1 MELLSHVLEVNNPL
15 PHVVHKVYP
24 IEWPTHDDTKEHK
37 WCGVP
42 PLITPFSFGKDWG
55 LLYKVKGTHHVPC
68 FIMVIDLLAE
78 VDHDTQMGPLWLIAK
93 FFSFFFWDKR
103 QQASAKAQEA
113 VDHLASFLSVREETS
128 QLRIEP
134 PLLPIF
140 KCANRCTS

>member
-1 MELLSHVLEVNNPL
+1 MTLKSINGVVYLHSLHLLALAKIGDSCIRLKGLIMSHV
-15 PHVVHKVYP
+15 
-24 IEWPTHDDTKEHK
+24 
-37 WCGVP
+37 
-42 PLITPFSFGKDWG
+42 
-55 LLYKVKGTHHVPC
+55 

-78 VDHDTQMGPLWLIAK
+78 VDHDTQMEPLWLTAR

-103 QQASAKAQEA
+103 QHASTKAQEA